1 MLTVPAMFNSHL
13 KQELASLREENAS
26 LRQIRD
32 ALEAEMMTLTLDN
45 NGIIQSA
52 NKNFLSVMGYS
63 KAEMEGQPL
72 DRYIPPYVKQL
83 DCYRGLQSAI
93 RQGNHISGLYRLSK
107 ADGSLAWLRAVWQTL
122 KDKDGKS
129 SGLICLASNV
139 TDSVDTAT
147 ENEGLV
153 NALRR
158 STAVIEFNLAG
169 EVLTA
174 NDNFLQGIGYRL
186 EQIKGK
192 HHRMFC
198 EPEEYNS
205 EEYRDFWRRLNR
217 GEYASG
223 RFKRV
228 DSMGRVV
235 WLEASYNPV
244 FNTRNEL
251 YKIIKFATVITE
263 QVNQQIAVAEAADIA
278 YRTSLHTDETANK
291 GASVVQSTVSVMRQI
306 SDEIQVASDGIEA
319 LNKQSLLINT
329 IVQTISG
336 IAQQT
341 NLLALNAAIEAARA
355 GEAGRGFA
363 VVADEVRQL
372 AGRTSLA
379 TKEIVDVVQ
388 KNQTL
393 AEAAV
398 ASMAASKDQ
407 TEHGLGLANEAG
419 SVILEIQDGAKKV
432 VNAVGQ
438 FANQLGN

>member
-1 MLTVPAMFNSHL
+1 MFNSHL

-45 NGIIQSA
+45 NGIIQTA
-52 NKNFLSVMGYS
+52 NEQFLQAMGYS
-63 KAEMEGQPL
+63 KSEMVGQPL
-72 DRYIPPYVKQL
+72 DKYIPPYVKQL
-83 DCYRGLQSAI
+83 ECYKGLQAAI
-93 RQGNHISGLYRLSK
+93 KQGKHISGLYRLSK
-107 ADGSLAWLRAVWQTL
+107 ADGNLVWLRAVWQTL
-122 KDKDGKS
+122 KDQDGRAA
-129 SGLICLASNV
+129 GVICLASDV
-139 TDSVDTAT
+139 TESVDVAT
-147 ENEGLV
+147 ENAGV
-153 NALRR
+153 INALRR
-158 STAVIEFNLAG
+158 STAVIEFNPAG
-169 EVLTA
+169 EVLDA

-205 EEYRDFWRRLNR
+205 EAYREFWRRLNR

-251 YKIIKFATVITE
+251 YKIVKFATVITE
-263 QVNQQIAVAEAADIA
+263 QVNQQMAVAEAADIA
-278 YRTSLHTDETANK
+278 YRTSLHTDDTANK
-291 GASVVQSTVSVMRQI
+291 GASVVQDTVSVMRQI
-306 SDEIQVASDGIEA
+306 ADEIQVASNGIEA
-319 LNKQSLLINT
+319 LSKQSLLINT

-388 KNQTL
+388 QNQSL

-398 ASMAASKDQ
+398 ASMATSKSQ

-432 VNAVGQ
+432 VSAVEQ
-438 FANQLGN
+438 FANQLGS